1 MGRNA
6 QQLLNTIK
14 ATFPNSAFDDDTIA
28 SSCASGADSGIEGAQ
43 CAWAQVQQLRSS
55 NISADKA
62 YSTIGPALMR
72 FSRVAQDVMS
82 STASNYDVSRLCLG
96 LMVTAIAV
104 LLVSRTVFRECR
116 RSAHTGVFLV
126 FMIIGYGSMMFAS
139 SYVEEEQQFWYWI
152 WSGWMFY
159 LHIRFEASRLSSRST
174 TGSPPARYAALAT
187 LGLAISQRFLRR
199 WNQTGQ
205 KFAAEPDIAR
215 KFFPG
220 HPAVFWG
227 LVILTYVDAGRHLF
241 KSLPSVAL
249 LRLSALVLTA
259 LAFMFKVNFAAADSP
274 ELLIDSFISRAVGTW
289 PDSFS
294 LVWQARL
301 VFGGLACY
309 VLLAFIIQKRPGN
322 ARSKLS
328 PAFPELKS
336 D

>member
-1 MGRNA
+1 
-6 QQLLNTIK
+6 
-14 ATFPNSAFDDDTIA
+14 
-28 SSCASGADSGIEGAQ
+28 
-43 CAWAQVQQLRSS
+43 
-55 NISADKA
+55 
-62 YSTIGPALMR
+62 
-72 FSRVAQDVMS
+72 MS